1 MSAVPGDRRPEADRS
16 ADIAPITGVI
26 TENPAI
32 ETASEEGRVIAA
44 LPGLV
49 HPGELPVAYV
59 RRPLPF
65 AARFQAILI
74 VVMLAAFVMIL
85 QQQNKQLYQL
95 GLPVLV
101 VAAFLQIAFGNIP
114 PTTGFWKSMAL
125 LAMTWAIVAV
135 LIVLAVRITP
145 DLIQLGR

>member
-1 MSAVPGDRRPEADRS
+1 MDPRQPVEAPTPG
-16 ADIAPITGVI
+16 VV

-32 ETASEEGRVIAA
+32 ETASTAGRVIAG

-49 HPGELPVAYV
+49 HPGELPIAYS

-74 VVMLAAFVMIL
+74 VVMFAAFLLIL
-85 QQQNKQLYQL
+85 QQGNKQLFQL

-114 PTTGFWKSMAL
+114 PATGFVKSMAL
-125 LAMTWAIVAV
+125 LVMTWVIIAV
-135 LIVLAVRITP
+135 LIVLAGRITP
-145 DLIQLGR
+145 ELIQLGR

>member
-1 MSAVPGDRRPEADRS
+1 MHSQAQQPVQTATPAV
-16 ADIAPITGVI
+16 V
-26 TENPAI
+26 TENPQI
-32 ETASEEGRVIAA
+32 ETASEDGRVIAG

-49 HPGELPVAYV
+49 HPGELPIEYS

-74 VVMLAAFVMIL
+74 AVMFAAFVLIL
-85 QQQNKQLYQL
+85 QQGNKQLYQL

-114 PTTGFWKSMAL
+114 PATGLVKSMGL
-125 LAMTWAIVAV
+125 LLLTWGIVAA
-135 LIVLAVRITP
+135 LIVIAVRITP
-145 DLIQLGR
+145 NLIQLGR

>member
-1 MSAVPGDRRPEADRS
+1 MQQPVDAATPRVVSEDPQ
-16 ADIAPITGVI
+16 
-26 TENPAI
+26 I
-32 ETASEEGRVIAA
+32 ETASEAGRVIAA

-49 HPGELPVAYV
+49 SPGELPVADV

-65 AARFQAILI
+65 AARVQAILI
-74 VVMLAAFVMIL
+74 VVMSAAFVLIL
-85 QQQNKQLYQL
+85 QQENKTLYQI

-114 PTTGFWKSMAL
+114 PATGFWKSMGL
-125 LAMTWAIVAV
+125 LLVTWGITAV
-135 LIVLAVRITP
+135 LVVLAVRVTP